1 MKLSTTRAMITAAL
15 NNELDNVEFV
25 QHPIF
30 GLSMPTTCPNV
41 PTEVLN
47 PRGTWSD
54 AAAYDAKANE
64 LAASFKKN
72 FAQFEDMQMKK
83 L

>member
-1 MKLSTTRAMITAAL
+1 MITEAL
-15 NNELDNVEFV
+15 EGRLDNVEFV

-30 GLSMPTTCPNV
+30 GLSMPTTCENV
-41 PTEVLN
+41 PDEVLN
-47 PRGTWSD
+47 PKGTWSD

-72 FAQFEDMQMKK
+72 FAQFEDYANEEIMKGGPIV
-83 L
+83 